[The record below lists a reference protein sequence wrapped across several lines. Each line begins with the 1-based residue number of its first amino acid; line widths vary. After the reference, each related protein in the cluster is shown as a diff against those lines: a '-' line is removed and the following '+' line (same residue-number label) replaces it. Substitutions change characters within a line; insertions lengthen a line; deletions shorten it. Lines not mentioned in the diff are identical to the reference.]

1 MGKMEGLRKTVVGI
15 FLGMLSASLYATVE
29 VETEKLDNLA
39 KNRRVAVVNFAVE
52 YQTKIVKSS
61 SNFGSFSSSTVEF
74 NLDGVSKAAMQEQ
87 TEKLYEQFVK
97 ELTDSGVEVVPMSE
111 IKKQEAFLTLKKNC
125 TSPKEIPFTYSDSKG
140 IKNSQAFV
148 FSPGTL
154 PYHSEADHERSGRL
168 ISISNM
174 GESLAKAFANEVPD
188 KLEKDLA
195 LALNATLVKVYYVV
209 GFGQASASVSER
221 FGFNFIKE
229 QNEKTTSHSQNVT
242 SEIYLFPQD
251 SRISIRVPDVSSFS
265 MFRNSKSPSADGN
278 GFIRLKE
285 KVVSGTNFA
294 VAEPK
299 NTTGI
304 DNTLGNAI
312 SVLGSVALSMAGAK
326 GGSSSTQE
334 FTVSADEKTYID
346 ITGKLIGETQTQ
358 FIQTLKEGR

>member
-1 MGKMEGLRKTVVGI
+1 MKIGMVWGMVVA
-15 FLGMLSASLYATVE
+15 LVVSAYGAPE
-29 VETEKLDNLA
+29 VEFEKSDNFA

-61 SNFGSFSSSTVEF
+61 SNFGSYSSSTVEF
-74 NLDGVSKAAMQEQ
+74 NLDGVSKAAMQAQ
-87 TEKLYEQFVK
+87 TEKLYAQFVK
-97 ELTDSGVEVVPMSE
+97 ELAASGVEVVPISE
-111 IKKQEAFLTLKKNC
+111 IAKHEEYVKLKKEQV
-125 TSPKEIPFTYSDSKG
+125 SPKEIPFQYNDSKG
-140 IKNSQAFV
+140 FKNSQALV
-148 FSPGTL
+148 FSPLSL
-154 PYHSEADHERSGRL
+154 PYHSEIGAEQSGRL
-168 ISISNM
+168 TSVQNM
-174 GESLAKAFANEVPD
+174 GEMFSKAFANEVPD

-195 LALNATLVKVYYVV
+195 IGLNATLLKVYYVV

-229 QNEKTTSHSQNVT
+229 QNEKTTTHGQNVT
-242 SEIYLFPQD
+242 SEIYLYPQD
-251 SRISIRVPDVSSFS
+251 TRFSLRVPDVSNFVFKRSS
-265 MFRNSKSPSADGN
+265 SPSQDGN
-278 GFIRLKE
+278 AFIRLKE

-326 GGSSSTQE
+326 SGSSSTQE

-346 ITGKLIGETQTQ
+346 ITGKLIGETQSK
-358 FIQTLKEGR
+358 FIQALKAGQ

>member
-1 MGKMEGLRKTVVGI
+1 MARIKRVRKAVVGI
-15 FLGMLSASLYATVE
+15 ILSMLSVSLYAAVE

-74 NLDGVSKAAMQEQ
+74 NLDGVSKAAMQAQ

-97 ELTDSGVEVVPMSE
+97 DLAASGIEVVSMSE
-111 IKKQEAFLTLKKNC
+111 VKKQEAFLTLKKNC

-140 IKNSQAFV
+140 IKNSQALV
-148 FSPGTL
+148 FSPLSL
-154 PYHSEADHERSGRL
+154 PYHNEADHERSGRL

-174 GESLAKAFANEVPD
+174 CESLAKAFANEVPD

-195 LALNATLVKVYYVV
+195 QALNATLVKVYYVV

-221 FGFNFIKE
+221 FGFNFAKE
-229 QNEKTTSHSQNVT
+229 QNEKTTTHSQNVT

-251 SRISIRVPDVSSFS
+251 SRLSLRVPDVSSFS

-278 GFIRLKE
+278 GFIRVKE
-285 KVVSGTNFA
+285 KIVSGTNFA
-294 VAEPK
+294 IAEPK

-304 DNTLGNAI
+304 DNTLGNAV
-312 SVLGSVALSMAGAK
+312 SALGSVALSMMGAK

-346 ITGKLIGETQTQ
+346 ITDKLIGETQSK
-358 FIQTLKEGR
+358 FIETLKAGQ

>member
-1 MGKMEGLRKTVVGI
+1 VVRIKSLHKAFVGI
-15 FLGMLSASLYATVE
+15 ILSMLSVSLYGAIE
-29 VETEKLDNLA
+29 VETEKLENLA
-39 KNRRVAVVNFAVE
+39 KNKRVAVVNFAVE

-74 NLDGVSKAAMQEQ
+74 NLDGVSKAAMQAQ

-97 ELTDSGVEVVPMSE
+97 DLEASGIEVVPMAE
-111 IKKQEAFLTLKKNC
+111 VKKQEAFLTLKKNC
-125 TSPKEIPFTYSDSKG
+125 ASPKEIPFTYNESKG
-140 IKNSQAFV
+140 YKNSQALV
-148 FSPGTL
+148 FSPTSL

-209 GFGQASASVSER
+209 GFGQAKASVSER
-221 FGFNFIKE
+221 FGFNFSKE
-229 QNEKTTSHSQNVT
+229 QNEKTTTHGQNVT
-242 SEIYLFPQD
+242 SEIYLFPED
-251 SRISIRVPDVSSFS
+251 SRLSLRVPDVSSFS
-265 MFRNSKSPSADGN
+265 MFRTSQSPSADGN

-312 SVLGSVALSMAGAK
+312 SVLDSVALSMAGAK
-326 GGSSSTQE
+326 SGSSSTQE

-346 ITGKLIGETQTQ
+346 ITGKLIGETQSQ
-358 FIQTLKEGR
+358 FIQALKAGK